1 MTRRRPQEQK
11 TEIGRRLR
19 AAREALDLSQAE
31 LCRKFNIATNTYNQ
45 WEKGHIM
52 ADVLKLV
59 GMADRYNIPLDW
71 FYRGE
76 LGATGHDLAE
86 KIEKQM
92 KLMNDTEHNGPM

>member
-1 MTRRRPQEQK
+1 
-11 TEIGRRLR
+11 
-19 AAREALDLSQAE
+19 
-31 LCRKFNIATNTYNQ
+31 
-45 WEKGHIM
+45 M

-76 LGATGHDLAE
+76 LGATRHDLAE

-92 KLMNDTEHNGPM
+92 KLMHDTEHNGPM